1 MDVEKDSSPS
11 HGVERVEFGL
21 MNHTLHQTLVPQQ
34 DFGQTAGGT
43 GRAAAEPPSPGQP
56 RSRGDTAPHGVP
68 SRSAKMTASPEEL
81 REAGPARP
89 REGGQG
95 SPAVLPGAGRKFL
108 RRSSPSLP
116 AEGGAALP
124 RFAVALPGTSCRG

>member
-1 MDVEKDSSPS
+1 M
-11 HGVERVEFGL
+11 
-21 MNHTLHQTLVPQQ
+21 
-34 DFGQTAGGT
+34 A
-43 GRAAAEPPSPGQP
+43 
-56 RSRGDTAPHGVP
+56 
-68 SRSAKMTASPEEL
+68 ASPEEL